1 VFSLGEGILM
11 LIKVIS
17 LPFDSL
23 FGGFRDDEVR
33 EFLKDK
39 ELISSQEYF
48 FVKNDIPYLSFVLR
62 YFPNRIENET
72 KLQTKDK
79 QESNEEWKKLLT
91 DADMGLFNILR
102 DWRSQRCKKDG
113 VPPYIL
119 FTNQQLAMIVKKRP
133 QSISEL
139 TQIDGIG
146 KGKAQKYGEEVLSI
160 SKVNVEIKP
169 ETTEVKTDGV

>member
-1 VFSLGEGILM
+1 M

-17 LPFDSL
+17 LSFDSIY
-23 FGGFRDDEVR
+23 GGFNDDEVR
-33 EFLKDK
+33 EFIKDK
-39 ELISSQEYF
+39 EVISVTDYH
-48 FVKNDIPYLSFVLR
+48 FVKNDVPYITFVFR
-62 YFPNRIENET
+62 YFPHRAEIEAKAPT
-72 KLQTKDK
+72 KEKRDQD
-79 QESNEEWKKLLT
+79 EEWKKLLT
-91 DADMGLFNILR
+91 ESDMGLFNILR

-160 SKVNVEIKP
+160 SKINIEP
-169 ETTEVKTDGV
+169 PQETTEMKTDGA